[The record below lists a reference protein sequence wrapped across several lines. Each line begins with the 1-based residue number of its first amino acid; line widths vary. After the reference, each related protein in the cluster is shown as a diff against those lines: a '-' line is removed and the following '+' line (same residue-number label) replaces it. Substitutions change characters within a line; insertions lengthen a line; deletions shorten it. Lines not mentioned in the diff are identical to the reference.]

1 MKLLTYLLL
10 ASLCITA
17 CGAAFAEQPQVV
29 SLASQSPLISFRIV
43 LLTGAAYDP
52 PDKPGLAQLTA
63 DMLAEGGSKEL
74 TYKQILDAMFPMAT
88 SLSSQVDKEMT
99 TFSGDTHV
107 DNLESYYKL
116 MRGMLLEPG
125 WREEDF
131 KRVKDDAINYLRVTL
146 RGNNDEELGKE
157 ALYNA
162 IYAGKPYGHENV
174 GTVSSLEKL
183 TLADLQQFYKT
194 HYTQANLII
203 GIAGGYP
210 AGFLARLKQDFA
222 RLPKGEPRF
231 TPLAAKATEP
241 ISHTRAILIDKDTRS
256 VAYSIGFPI
265 DVRRGDPDY
274 PALLVAQSYFG
285 QHRESGGELY
295 QRMRELR
302 GLNYGDYA
310 YIEYFPRGMFQLQ
323 PDPNHGRQS
332 QIFQIWIRPVE
343 PPNAV
348 FALRLALFEL
358 DKLIRN
364 GLSPEAFERTRGF
377 LSKFVNLLTKTQSA
391 QLGYAVDSA
400 YYRIPDYNG
409 YLKQRLAKLTVD
421 DVNRAIRKHLRTDN
435 LQIVAVT
442 KNAAELAQK
451 LTSGSPS
458 PITYNS
464 PKPDEILAED
474 KVVAKWNIGLRP
486 EDITIIPVD
495 KVFE

>member
-1 MKLLTYLLL
+1 MRFLTCFIL
-10 ASLCITA
+10 ASLSS
-17 CGAAFAEQPQVV
+17 AAFAQQARIV
-29 SLASQSPLISFRIV
+29 SLPSQSPLVSLRIV

-52 PDKPGLAQLTA
+52 PDKPGLANLTA
-63 DMLAEGGSKEL
+63 AMLSEGGSKEL
-74 TYKQILDAMFPMAT
+74 TYKEILDAMFPMAT
-88 SLSSQVDKEMT
+88 SVSSQVDKEMT

-107 DNLESYYKL
+107 DNLQGYYKL
-116 MRGMLLEPG
+116 LRAMLLEPG
-125 WREEDF
+125 WREDDF

-162 IYAGKPYGHENV
+162 IYAGTPYGHENV

-183 TLADLQQFYKT
+183 TLADLKQFYRD
-194 HYTQANLII
+194 HYTQANLIV

-210 AGFLARLKQDFA
+210 PEFLARVKRDFT
-222 RLPKGEPRF
+222 RLPKGSVS
-231 TPLAAKATEP
+231 AAGLSPAVMP
-241 ISHTRAILIDKDTRS
+241 ITHTRATLIDKDTRS
-256 VAYSIGFPI
+256 VAYSIGFPL

-310 YIEYFPRGMFQLQ
+310 YIEYFPRGMFRFE
-323 PDPNHGRQS
+323 PDPNLGRQS
-332 QIFQIWIRPVE
+332 EIFQIWIRPLE
-343 PPNAV
+343 PPTAV
-348 FALRLALFEL
+348 FGLRLALFEL
-358 DKLIRN
+358 DKLIQN

-377 LSKFVNLLTKTQSA
+377 LSKYVNLLTKTQSA
-391 QLGYAVDSA
+391 QLGYAIDSA
-400 YYRIPDYNG
+400 YYHIPDYNT
-409 YLKQRLAKLTVD
+409 YIKERLAKLTVA
-421 DVNRAIRKHLRTDN
+421 DVNRAIRKHLRTDK

-442 KNAAELAQK
+442 RNAADLAAK
-451 LTSGSPS
+451 LTGGAPS

-464 PKPDEILAED
+464 PKPEEITKED
-474 KVVAKWNIGLRP
+474 SIVEKWNIGLRP
-486 EDITIIPVD
+486 EDITIAPVD